1 MPLETPNTPGNL
13 LLASL
18 STEEYARVE
27 PHLRPVVLTLGDIIY
42 RREEVLEYVYF
53 PITAVISLLNDLEDG
68 TGVEVGLV
76 GFEGVAGVSATIGAI
91 ENKIATIQHTGTAL
105 RLDANSFR
113 GEFQRGGALH
123 EMVLRY
129 MYALSSQI
137 SQSVVC
143 NVRHSVEQRL
153 IRWLLMHYDR
163 VREDSFTLTQEFI
176 AAMLGVRRAGV
187 SEAAKNLQHMGLIN
201 YSRGHIHIVDKAG
214 LEQSGC
220 ECYGVVSREF
230 ERIYSNTNQTIRKL
244 RV

>member
-1 MPLETPNTPGNL
+1 MALETPDTAANL
-13 LLASL
+13 VLAAL
-18 STEEYARVE
+18 STEEYARIE
-27 PHLRPVVLTLGDIIY
+27 PNLRPVVLTLGDIIY

-76 GFEGVAGVSATIGAI
+76 GFEGVAGVSATLGAV

-105 RLDANSFR
+105 RLEAISFR
-113 GEFQRGGALH
+113 EEFQQCGALH

-143 NVRHSVEQRL
+143 NVRHSIEQRL

-163 VREDSFTLTQEFI
+163 VRNDSFTLTQEFI

-187 SEAAKNLQHMGLIN
+187 SEAAKNLQHSGLIN
-201 YSRGHIHIVDKAG
+201 YTRGHIHIIDKAG
-214 LEQSGC
+214 LEQAGC
-220 ECYGVVSREF
+220 ECYGVVRRDF
-230 ERIYSNTNQTIRKL
+230 ERIYSSRNPTNRNL
-244 RV
+244 RS